1 MEEILSFFTAEAVV
15 CFALVPLDIFFL
27 IKSITPNKK
36 KERIYTILTLVILLV
51 MLVLLIKYLKNI
63 I

>member
-1 MEEILSFFTAEAVV
+1 MDEILSFFTTESLISL
-15 CFALVPLDIFFL
+15 ALVPFGIFFL

-36 KERIYTILTLVILLV
+36 KEHIYTILTAI
-51 MLVLLIKYLKNI
+51 VLLIILALLIRYLKNI